1 MMEFF
6 EWFTEPLSLGE
17 QMMQVACIG
26 AASAVT
32 GAVIRMAVRA
42 QRAGTVSADHGA
54 EIVKVVEFPKTEKAE
69 KVTVERVELDL
80 TNLIRWGAGAGAGAG
95 EPDRGDLDEE
105 SDEIADVLP
114 LLPRAERAAL
124 RSGGAR

>member
-1 MMEFF
+1 MFEFI

-17 QMMQVACIG
+17 QMVQWTCVVAAG
-26 AASAVT
+26 GLTAAV
-32 GAVIRMAVRA
+32 VRMAVRA
-42 QRAGTVSADHGA
+42 QREGTVAAEHGSELA
-54 EIVKVVEFPKTEKAE
+54 TVVEFPKVEKAGDH
-69 KVTVERVELDL
+69 VELDL
-80 TNLIRWGAGAGAGAG
+80 TDLIRWGSAAGAGAG

-105 SDEIADVLP
+105 PNELDEVAPVLP